1 MKYNCSLANY
11 PTSFK
16 GYVVSPTKICLQFDD
31 VEIKTRPNGNENA
44 LLKYGPNNE
53 KHVLISTLGTTL
65 EGIAIGCQMPVV
77 EAYQAELIKAY
88 KDYYISH
95 NYHYYKIYQKQ
106 FKDFISSMKKELDT
120 LFEFIE
126 QKEKENV

>member
-1 MKYNCSLANY
+1 MYYKCNLANY

-16 GYVVSPTKICLQFDD
+16 GYIISPTKICLQFND
-31 VEIKTRPNGNENA
+31 VEIKTRINGNEDA

-53 KHVLISTLGTTL
+53 KHVLISTLGTRL
-65 EGIAIGCQMPVV
+65 DGIAIGCQMPIV
-77 EAYQAELIKAY
+77 EVYQIELIKAY
-88 KDYYISH
+88 KDYYMSYKNH
-95 NYHYYKIYQKQ
+95 YHKNYQKQ
-106 FKDFISSMKKELDT
+106 FKDFIFTIKKELDN